1 MQKAIANMNKDEL
14 ILVIKSQEN
23 AVVKKEN
30 IIAEKENAIAE
41 KEIALSKNEE
51 QISEYKTEIE
61 YTRKNKKRAEHV
73 K

>member
-1 MQKAIANMNKDEL
+1 MSKDEL

-23 AVVKKEN
+23 AVVK
-30 IIAEKENAIAE
+30 KENAIAE

>member
-23 AVVKKEN
+23 AVVK
-30 IIAEKENAIAE
+30 KENAIAE